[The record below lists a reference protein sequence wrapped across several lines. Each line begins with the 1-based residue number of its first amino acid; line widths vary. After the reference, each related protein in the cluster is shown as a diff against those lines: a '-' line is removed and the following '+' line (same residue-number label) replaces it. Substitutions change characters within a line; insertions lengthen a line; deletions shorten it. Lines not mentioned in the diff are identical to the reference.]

1 MAQKPCY
8 GYAVFCGVIF
18 FRQTGQ
24 DSVQLGIVR
33 VADECA
39 FEYTIL
45 KRTITLNGNM
55 IPAAVIQHVCVTG
68 NTVTVCGVQI
78 CGSIQQKGVCQ
89 RKLQLVDFQRL
100 FDTCFQKLDLAGG
113 VVADTEMKDFALG
126 FQLVKGFCHFFRFH
140 EQIGAMEKQ
149 IIQTV
154 CLQAAQTGFYAADDM
169 FFGKVVAGE
178 WAGTDAA
185 FALKNEFITYG
196 RLHLEAVYSGGNV
209 PYPYDDL
216 LNFGAFSEPTAITAE
231 VLNTESVSDLIC
243 FLLCRYLEANL
254 RFHACKFC
262 GKLFGVTKNYKQ
274 EYCSRVIPGS
284 EKTCKEMGSVRLY
297 EKKIFSE
304 PAIKEYKRSYKAHN
318 ARIRY
323 GLMTREEFDK
333 WAAEA
338 REKRDACVA
347 GKLSLEDFV
356 AWLDSDKQ
364 R

>member
-1 MAQKPCY
+1 MERLEIDA
-8 GYAVFCGVIF
+8 AN
-18 FRQTGQ
+18 
-24 DSVQLGIVR
+24 GIVLNT
-33 VADECA
+33 DEIERMME
-39 FEYTIL
+39 EYRAWQPKL
-45 KRTITLNGNM
+45 KSI
-55 IPAAVIQHVCVTG
+55 AHCVLESED
-68 NTVTVCGVQI
+68 NVDM
-78 CGSIQQKGVCQ
+78 
-89 RKLQLVDFQRL
+89 RKAYL
-100 FDTCFQKLDLAGG
+100 
-113 VVADTEMKDFALG
+113 
-126 FQLVKGFCHFFRFH
+126 
-140 EQIGAMEKQ
+140 EKQ
-149 IIQTV
+149 
-154 CLQAAQTGFYAADDM
+154 GADADN
-169 FFGKVVAGE
+169 FPQLLYGK
-178 WAGTDAA
+178 
-185 FALKNEFITYG
+185 
-196 RLHLEAVYSGGNV
+196 LHLEAVYSGGNI

-216 LNFGAFSEPTAITAE
+216 LNFGQFSEPTAITAE

-243 FLLCRYLEANL
+243 FLLCRYLETNL

-274 EYCSRVIPGS
+274 EYCSRLIPGS

>member
-1 MAQKPCY
+1 MLLGKSYPHPCQEIWVGAY
-8 GYAVFCGVIF
+8 TDKKSEYFELRTVNETSNDSYSPLWHKYASLGSAIADFLYDDLKHFDSDLNAVKMRVDAINA
-18 FRQTGQ
+18 GQ
-24 DSVQLGIVR
+24 EREQSLRG
-33 VADECA
+33 
-39 FEYTIL
+39 
-45 KRTITLNGNM
+45 
-55 IPAAVIQHVCVTG
+55 
-68 NTVTVCGVQI
+68 
-78 CGSIQQKGVCQ
+78 
-89 RKLQLVDFQRL
+89 L
-100 FDTCFQKLDLAGG
+100 FDLATLWLSDNPLYAPLAAALERLEIDAANGKVLSTDRIERMMEEYRAWQPKLKAIAHCVLEVEDSEDMRKAYL
-113 VVADTEMKDFALG
+113 
-126 FQLVKGFCHFFRFH
+126 
-140 EQIGAMEKQ
+140 EKQ
-149 IIQTV
+149 GVDTNNFPQ
-154 CLQAAQTGFYAADDM
+154 LS
-169 FFGKVVAGE
+169 
-178 WAGTDAA
+178 
-185 FALKNEFITYG
+185 YG

-254 RFHACKFC
+254 RFHTCKFC
-262 GKLFGVTKNYKQ
+262 GKLFGVTGNYKQ

-323 GLMTREEFDK
+323 GLMTRGEFDK